1 MKFVKGCTNESCSM
15 NQTKKKFKEPINFC
29 PECGSELVA
38 VCKAKKCHQVLDNP
52 KTVYCATCKAKQ
64 DDRKDK
70 VKEGALAAG
79 GVLATGA
86 VVAAKNAGKIAK
98 AATKFLP
105 K

>member
-15 NQTKKKFKEPINFC
+15 NRTKKKFKEAINFC
-29 PECGSELVA
+29 PECGGELVA

-52 KTVYCATCKAKQ
+52 KTVYCTNCKAKQ

-79 GVLATGA
+79 GVVVAGA
-86 VVAAKNAGKIAK
+86 VVAAKNAEKIAK
-98 AATKFLP
+98 AATKILP

>member
-15 NQTKKKFKEPINFC
+15 NRTKKKFKEAINFC
-29 PECGSELVA
+29 PECGGELVA

-52 KTVYCATCKAKQ
+52 KTVYCTNCKAKQ

-79 GVLATGA
+79 GVVVAGA
-86 VVAAKNAGKIAK
+86 VFAAKNAGKIAK